1 MSLPE
6 SSTVHKASVEAQLD
20 EEQEEIQGGG
30 SEEQVEL
37 DETGEADYT
46 TGGSASKKRK
56 ERMELI
62 REPGRSLLPASRVL
76 KIIKA
81 DEASTRQC
89 ILHKIYLTRIRIC
102 VSSRRR
108 HSFSFPSPRNSS

>member
-6 SSTVHKASVEAQLD
+6 SLTVHKALVEAQFD
-20 EEQEEIQGGG
+20 EEEEEIQGGG

-37 DETGEADYT
+37 DETGEAGEADYT
-46 TGGSASKKRK
+46 MGGSASKKRK
-56 ERMELI
+56 EKVELT

-102 VSSRRR
+102 V
-108 HSFSFPSPRNSS
+108 